1 MKILNL
7 YFKPSPCTYEM
18 WFTVLVPDGK
28 PVIGPVP
35 GLMNVIIATGHEGG
49 GLSMVI
55 SVSPFSIEEKWL
67 CVFPFLFFFSP
78 SKNKFRLLS
87 LTILF

>member
-1 MKILNL
+1 MC
-7 YFKPSPCTYEM
+7 S
-18 WFTVLVPDGK
+18 TVLVPDGK

-55 SVSPFSIEEKWL
+55 SVSPFSTEEKWL
-67 CVFPFLFFFSP
+67 GVFPFLFFFPLLKINSGF
-78 SKNKFRLLS
+78 KFDHIFLVLN
-87 LTILF
+87 